1 MLRSLVAAALGIIV
15 ALTSFPALAADE
27 TPYTINAVLSLTGAA
42 AFLGQSESK
51 SLSIVADTVNKTG
64 GVKGRPI
71 AFHVVD
77 DQSNPVLTV
86 QLINGLIA
94 QKVPMIFGPGFTA
107 TCAATMALAMKTGP
121 VMWCMAPGIYPDPNS
136 YVFSTQSTTD
146 QTMIVM
152 VRYFRLRGW
161 KRMAA
166 ILSTDASGQA
176 FEHGLATAL
185 ALPENRDVTLVG
197 KEHMSPADISISA
210 QAERIKAS
218 QPQVLMT
225 LATGSPWG
233 TIMRGVSDAGLTMP
247 IGGGSGNLLI
257 TQLDQ
262 YKAFIPAEMYF
273 AGNLAIAPE
282 SIGKGPIQ
290 DAQAVYF
297 KAMKDAGIKS
307 DLGYIIGW
315 DPAMIL
321 VSALRALGTNA
332 TAQQYRDYI
341 TNLHGWVG
349 ILGVYDFRDG
359 MQRGIGQQSQIMDRW
374 DKTKSEFTAVSR
386 PAGYLKA
393 K

>member
-1 MLRSLVAAALGIIV
+1 MLRSIAAVLLGVIV
-15 ALTSFPALAADE
+15 ALASFPASAADE
-27 TPYTINAVLSLTGAA
+27 APYQINAVLSLTGAA

-51 SLSIVADTVNKTG
+51 SLSIVADTVNKSG
-64 GVKGRPI
+64 GIKGRPI

-77 DQSNPVLTV
+77 DQSNPVLSV
-86 QLINGLIA
+86 QLVNGLIA

-121 VMWCMAPGIYPDPNS
+121 VMWCMAPGIYPDPGS

-161 KRMAA
+161 KKMAA
-166 ILSTDASGQA
+166 ISSTDASGQA
-176 FEHGLATAL
+176 FDHGLATAM
-185 ALPENRDVTLVG
+185 ALPENKDVTLVG
-197 KEHMSPADISISA
+197 HEHMAPADISIAA

-218 QPQVLMT
+218 HPDVLMT

-233 TIMRGVSDAGLTMP
+233 TIMRGVNDAGLSMP
-247 IGGGSGNLLI
+247 IGGGNGNLLI
-257 TQLDQ
+257 NQLDQ
-262 YKAFIPAEMYF
+262 YKAFLPTEMYF
-273 AGNLAIAPE
+273 TGNLAIAPE
-282 SIGKGPIQ
+282 SVGKGPIA

-297 KAMKDAGIKS
+297 KAVKDAGIKS
-307 DLGYIIGW
+307 DLGYIIGY

-332 TAQQYRDYI
+332 TAQQYRDYLV
-341 TNLHGWVG
+341 NLHGYVG

-359 MQRGIGQQSQIMDRW
+359 MQRGVGQQSQVMDKW
-374 DKTKSEFTAVSR
+374 DKTKSMFTAVSR
-386 PAGYLKA
+386 PAGYLKT

>member
-1 MLRSLVAAALGIIV
+1 MLRSLAAAALGIIV
-15 ALTSFPALAADE
+15 AITSLPASAADE
-27 TPYTINAVLSLTGAA
+27 APYTINAVLSLTGAA

-51 SLSIVADTVNKTG
+51 SLGIVADTVNKTG

-197 KEHMSPADISISA
+197 REHMSPADISISA

-247 IGGGSGNLLI
+247 IGGGNGNLLI